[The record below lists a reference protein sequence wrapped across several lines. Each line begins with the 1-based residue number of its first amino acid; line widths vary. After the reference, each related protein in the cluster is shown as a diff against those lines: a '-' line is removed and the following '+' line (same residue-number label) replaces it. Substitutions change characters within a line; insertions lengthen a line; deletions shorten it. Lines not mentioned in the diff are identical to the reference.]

1 MQSTKSVEQSVE
13 EALGDYMD
21 KMALLEL
28 IRKIGLE
35 DGDVDFLREGLRVLA
50 EAVMDVEVSHLVGA
64 ERFERNVERQN
75 YRNGYRPREW
85 DTRVG
90 TVELNIPKLRKGS
103 YFPSLLEPR
112 KRAERALLNVVQEAY
127 VHGVSTRK
135 VDELVE
141 ALGVDGISKS
151 EVSRICKE
159 LDDVVQ
165 AFRNRPLEGEFP
177 YVWLDATFPKVRE
190 GGRVQSMA
198 FVIAIG
204 VKATGERE
212 VLGFDI
218 GTSEDGPFWQGF
230 LRSLV
235 ARGLKG
241 VKLAI
246 SDAHEGLRSAIETTL
261 VGATW
266 QRCRVH
272 VMRNVLSQVPKSSQA
287 MVSSIVR
294 TIFAQP
300 TQEAAKEQLGL
311 VVKQLKSRFPKA
323 MAVLEGAAEDV
334 LAYMAFPRE
343 HWRQICSTNPLE
355 RLNRELRRRFDVV
368 GIFPNR
374 DSVVRLGG
382 SILQEQ
388 HDEWSIAR
396 RYFSLESMGKLT
408 GEQTLLAPTSV
419 LHK

>member
-1 MQSTKSVEQSVE
+1 MAYT
-13 EALGDYMD
+13 D
-21 KMALLEL
+21 KIALLDL

-35 DGDVDFLREGLRVLA
+35 DGDVDFLREGLKILTQ
-50 EAVMDVEVSHLVGA
+50 AVMDVEVSSLIGA
-64 ERFERNVERQN
+64 QRYERSEQRSNS
-75 YRNGYRPREW
+75 RNGHREREW

-90 TVELNIPKLRKGS
+90 TIELQIPKLRKGS
-103 YFPSLLEPR
+103 YFPSILEPR
-112 KRAERALLNVVQEAY
+112 RKAEKALLSVVQEAY

-141 ALGVDGISKS
+141 SLGIQGISKS

-165 AFRNRPLEGEFP
+165 AFKNRPLQGAYP

-204 VKATGERE
+204 VRDTGERE

-218 GTSEDGPFWQGF
+218 GTSEDGSFWLTF
-230 LRSLV
+230 IRSLV
-235 ARGLKG
+235 SRGLSG
-241 VKLAI
+241 VQLAI
-246 SDAHEGLRSAIETTL
+246 SDAHEGLRNAIGSALT
-261 VGATW
+261 GATW

-272 VMRNVLSQVPKSSQA
+272 TMRNILSQVPRASQP

-300 TQEAAKEQLGL
+300 TQETAKQQLAVVVEQLQA
-311 VVKQLKSRFPKA
+311 KFPKA
-323 MAVLEGAAEDV
+323 MNVLERAEEDV
-334 LAYMAFPRE
+334 LAYMAFPKE
-343 HWRQICSTNPLE
+343 HWKQICSTNPLE

-374 DSVVRLGG
+374 DSVIRLGG
-382 SILQEQ
+382 AILQEQ
-388 HDEWSIAR
+388 NDEWIVAR
-396 RYFSLESMGKLT
+396 RYFSRESMAKLIGT
-408 GEQTLLAPTSV
+408 DEQQLLSPTSV

>member
-1 MQSTKSVEQSVE
+1 MASI
-13 EALGDYMD
+13 D
-21 KMALLEL
+21 KFTLLEL
-28 IRKIGLE
+28 IRKAGME
-35 DGDVDFLREGLRVLA
+35 GDIDFLREGLKVLT
-50 EAVMDVEVSHLVGA
+50 EAVMDVEVSQQIGA
-64 ERFERNVERQN
+64 ERFERTDNRKN
-75 YRNGYRPREW
+75 YRNGYRTREW

-90 TVELNIPKLRKGS
+90 TIDLQIPKLRKGS

-112 KRAERALLNVVQEAY
+112 RRAERALLSVVQEAY

-141 ALGVDGISKS
+141 SLGINGVSKS

-165 AFRNRPLEGEFP
+165 AFKNRPLEEEYP
-177 YVWLDATFPKVRE
+177 YIWLDATFPKVRE
-190 GGRVQSMA
+190 GGRVQTMA
-198 FVIAIG
+198 LVIAIG
-204 VKATGERE
+204 VKASGERE
-212 VLGFDI
+212 VLGFDL
-218 GTSEDGPFWQGF
+218 GTSEDGSFWLSF

-235 ARGLKG
+235 ARGLRR

-246 SDAHEGLRSAIETTL
+246 SDAHEGLRAAIESVL

-272 VMRNVLSQVPKSSQA
+272 VMRNVLSQVPKTSQP

-300 TQEAAKEQLGL
+300 TREAAKQQLTLVVEQLEG
-311 VVKQLKSRFPKA
+311 RFPKA
-323 MAVLEGAAEDV
+323 MDVLRRAEEDV

-343 HWRQICSTNPLE
+343 HWKQIYSTNPLE
-355 RLNRELRRRFDVV
+355 RLNREIRRRMDVV

-374 DSVVRLGG
+374 DAVIRLVGA
-382 SILQEQ
+382 ILQEQ
-388 HDEWSIAR
+388 HEEWLVGR
-396 RYFSLESMGKLT
+396 RYFSRESMAKLT
-408 GEQTLLAPTSV
+408 GQHTLLAPTSI
-419 LHK
+419 LQK

>member
-1 MQSTKSVEQSVE
+1 MC
-13 EALGDYMD
+13 
-21 KMALLEL
+21 
-28 IRKIGLE
+28 
-35 DGDVDFLREGLRVLA
+35 
-50 EAVMDVEVSHLVGA
+50 
-64 ERFERNVERQN
+64 
-75 YRNGYRPREW
+75 
-85 DTRVG
+85 
-90 TVELNIPKLRKGS
+90 
-103 YFPSLLEPR
+103 
-112 KRAERALLNVVQEAY
+112 
-127 VHGVSTRK
+127 HGVSTRK

-141 ALGVDGISKS
+141 SLGIGGISKS

-159 LDDVVQ
+159 LDEVVQ
-165 AFRNRPLEGEFP
+165 AFKNRPLEGEFP

-218 GTSEDGPFWQGF
+218 GTSEDGSFWLTF

-246 SDAHEGLRSAIETTL
+246 SDAHEGLRAAIETTL

-272 VMRNVLSQVPKSSQA
+272 AMRNVLSQVPKSSQA

-300 TQEAAKEQLGL
+300 TQEAAKEQLAL

-323 MAVLEGAAEDV
+323 MDVLQQAEEDV
-334 LAYMAFPRE
+334 LAYMTFPRE

-355 RLNRELRRRFDVV
+355 RLNREIRRRMDVV

-374 DSVVRLGG
+374 DSVIRLVGT
-382 SILQEQ
+382 ILQEQ
-388 HDEWSIAR
+388 DEEWSIGR
-396 RYFSLESMGKLT
+396 RYFSLESMAKVT
-408 GEQTLLAPTSV
+408 GNQALLAPTSV

>member
-1 MQSTKSVEQSVE
+1 LK
-13 EALGDYMD
+13 
-21 KMALLEL
+21 
-28 IRKIGLE
+28 
-35 DGDVDFLREGLRVLA
+35 VLT
-50 EAVMDVEVSHLVGA
+50 EAVMDAEVSQLIGA
-64 ERFERNVERQN
+64 ERFERSTERKN
-75 YRNGYRPREW
+75 YRNGYRRREW

-90 TVELNIPKLRKGS
+90 TIELQIPKLRKGS

-112 KRAERALLNVVQEAY
+112 RRAEKALLNVVQEAY

-141 ALGVDGISKS
+141 SLGIGGISKS

-159 LDDVVQ
+159 LDEVVQ
-165 AFRNRPLEGEFP
+165 AFKSRPLEGEFP

-198 FVIAIG
+198 FVVAIG
-204 VKATGERE
+204 VKSTGERE
-212 VLGFDI
+212 VLGFDL
-218 GTSEDGPFWQGF
+218 GTSEDGSFWLTF

-235 ARGLKG
+235 ARGLRG

-246 SDAHEGLRSAIETTL
+246 SDAHEGLRAAIETTL

-300 TQEAAKEQLGL
+300 TQESAKEQLAI
-311 VVKQLKSRFPKA
+311 VVQQLKSRFPKA
-323 MAVLEGAAEDV
+323 MDVLQKAEEDV

-355 RLNRELRRRFDVV
+355 RLNREIRRRIDLV

-374 DSVVRLGG
+374 DSAIRLVGT
-382 SILQEQ
+382 ILQEQ

-396 RYFSLESMGKLT
+396 RYFSLESMSKVT
-408 GEQTLLAPTSV
+408 GNQALLAPTSE

>member
-1 MQSTKSVEQSVE
+1 MAS
-13 EALGDYMD
+13 MD

-35 DGDVDFLREGLRVLA
+35 NGDVDFLKEGLKVLTQ
-50 EAVMDVEVSHLVGA
+50 AVMEAEVSTVVGA
-64 ERFERNVERQN
+64 ERYERTEQRRNS
-75 YRNGYRPREW
+75 RNGYREREW

-90 TVELNIPKLRKGS
+90 TIDLQIPKLRKGS
-103 YFPSLLEPR
+103 YFPSILEPR
-112 KRAERALLNVVQEAY
+112 RRAEKALLSVVQEAY
-127 VHGVSTRK
+127 IHGVSTRK

-141 ALGVDGISKS
+141 SLGIGGISKS

-165 AFRNRPLEGEFP
+165 EFKSRPLEGEFP
-177 YVWLDATFPKVRE
+177 YLWLDATFPKVRE

-218 GTSEDGPFWQGF
+218 GTSEDGSFWLTF
-230 LRSLV
+230 MRSLIS
-235 ARGLKG
+235 RGLRG

-246 SDAHEGLRSAIETTL
+246 SDAHEGLRTAIASTL

-272 VMRNVLSQVPKSSQA
+272 VMRNILSQVPRSSQA
-287 MVSSIVR
+287 MVSSIIR

-300 TQEAAKEQLGL
+300 TQEMAKQQLAG
-311 VVKQLKSRFPKA
+311 VVSQLKGRFPKA
-323 MAVLEGAAEDV
+323 MDILEQSQEDV
-334 LAYMAFPRE
+334 LAYMAFPKE

-355 RLNRELRRRFDVV
+355 RLNREIRRRSDVV

-374 DSVVRLGG
+374 ESVVRLIGA
-382 SILQEQ
+382 ILQEQ
-388 HDEWSIAR
+388 HDEWIVAR
-396 RYFSLESMGKLT
+396 RYFSRESMARLT
-408 GEQTLLAPTSV
+408 GNQELLEPASV